1 MKMGVELLR
10 RAPKV
15 TLHDHLDGGLRI
27 ETMIDIADQI
37 GYQIPTDSRVFAT
50 AAQPRHVGNLE
61 RYLAGFGHTLAVM
74 QRAEDLFRVAH
85 EAVEDL
91 AADGVVYAELRW
103 APEQHQRA
111 GLSLSEAVTAV
122 ATGIASGCAASALAG
137 SPIVVYQVLTAR
149 RESQH
154 SLEIAQLAFA
164 ERGRGVVGFDI
175 AGAELGFPAKRHID
189 AFNYLDQRD
198 FPVTVHAGEA
208 FGLDSIRQAVDVCH
222 TRRIGHGVRIVD
234 DIELSDGEVRL
245 GPLAQRLRD
254 ESICFEMCPTSNLD
268 TGAIGLNA
276 TINDHPF
283 DLLYRLGF
291 NVTVNCDN
299 RLMSHTTMSHELYML
314 SDAFGYSLS
323 DIEQFAV
330 NAMESAFCARE
341 EHKQILAEVVRPGFA
356 ALSN

>member
-1 MKMGVELLR
+1 MTFGVEHLR

-27 ETMIDIADQI
+27 ETIIDIADQI
-37 GYQIPTDSRVFAT
+37 GHQIPPDSIVFAT
-50 AAQPRHVGNLE
+50 AAQPRNVGTLE
-61 RYLAGFGHTLAVM
+61 RYLESFEHTLSVM
-74 QRAEDLFRVAH
+74 QRAEDLIRVAH

-111 GLSLSEAVTAV
+111 GLSLSEAVAAV
-122 ATGIASGCAASALAG
+122 AAGIASGCEASARVG
-137 SPIVVYQVLTAR
+137 TPIVVYQILAAR

-154 SLEIAQLAFA
+154 SLEIAKLAFA

-189 AFNYLDQRD
+189 AFNYLDLRD

-208 FGLDSIRQAVDVCH
+208 FGLDSIRQAVHVCH

-254 ESICFEMCPTSNLD
+254 ETICFEMCPTSNLN
-268 TGAIGLNA
+268 TGAIGPNA
-276 TINDHPF
+276 TITDHPF
-283 DLLYRLGF
+283 DLLYRSGF

-299 RLMSHTTMSHELYML
+299 RLMSHTSMSHELDVL
-314 SDAFGYSLS
+314 SAAFSYSLS

-330 NAMESAFCARE
+330 NAIESAFCSSE
-341 EHKQILAEVVRPGFA
+341 ERKRILTEVVRPGFA
-356 ALSN
+356 SLSA